1 MAAVSFAQAL
11 EAGDLS
17 AVRSVPKADYHC
29 HCYFGTRIENVERW
43 LGRSLARP
51 SDPLRGL
58 QGMLD
63 YASRAI
69 DPYVNSRAGFEF
81 TANAAVDDAVGD
93 GVRRLEMSFDVRAA
107 GNYDAG
113 FAGWASFIESLVK
126 RHRDRI
132 DLRPELGIA
141 REIVGNAE
149 IEDRVREAIDSR
161 LFKSIDLYGDEDACA
176 LDSVIPLYAG
186 ARSAGMKLKAHL
198 GEFGGAARIREHADR
213 LGVSEI
219 QHGIAAAES
228 EDVTNWLAK
237 CRIRLNVCPSS
248 NVMLGAASSLASHP
262 VRVLFDHGV
271 EVTINTDDLMIFGQS
286 VSQEYLNLFDAGV
299 FSADELDGIR
309 VASIDCD
316 PVRPL
321 VADAGTHVV
330 EAPTGVVK

>member
-17 AVRSVPKADYHC
+17 AIRSSPKADSHC
-29 HCYFGTRIENVERW
+29 HCYFGSRIENVEHW

-51 SDPLRGL
+51 SVPLRGL

-81 TANAAVDDAVGD
+81 TANAAVDDAAAD

-107 GNYDAG
+107 SHYDAG

-149 IEDRVREAIDSR
+149 IEDRVREAIESG
-161 LFKSIDLYGDEDACA
+161 LFKSIDLYGEEVACA
-176 LDSVIPLYAG
+176 LAPVIPLYAC

-198 GEFGGAARIREHADR
+198 GEFGGAERMREHAER
-213 LGVSEI
+213 LDVSEV

-228 EDVTNWLAK
+228 EDVMSWLARK
-237 CRIRLNVCPSS
+237 GIRLNICPSS
-248 NVMLGAASSLASHP
+248 NVMLGAAPSLASHP
-262 VRVLFDHGV
+262 VRVLFDRGV

-286 VSQEYLNLFDAGV
+286 VSQEYLNLFNAGV

-309 VASIDCD
+309 VASINCD
-316 PVRPL
+316 PVRPP

-330 EAPTGVVK
+330 EAPGAS